1 MECNDCSFL
10 HLIESNANEEERER
24 QSKKHNQCK
33 QANLSE
39 GVQRQTKP
47 RRWKENIAHQEIE
60 ERKEIND
67 NSIKCQC
74 N

>member
-1 MECNDCSFL
+1 MQWLFFFA
-10 HLIESNANEEERER
+10 SNWIQCEWRRERER